1 MAQKLGEIKKPR
13 VKDFR
18 DVRKLFCLPLIPH
31 LQDEEGQ
38 EDLKNSIGLFWR
50 QVGKQIADLERS
62 GKVSY
67 IFFESITKDGEAG
80 LDLVKQIS
88 EQCYSLV
95 EEKMRQGSKLITIE
109 DEEVLN
115 EFVDWSI
122 CLSLVRRSKKVFNK
136 ILEFYNDVAERRW
149 KEISEIIDDTLRKGE
164 AALLIMTEENRLQ
177 VQSHLPSDIQVF
189 LVHPPALNDIQRWFR
204 DYLKKQS
211 KSD

>member
-1 MAQKLGEIKKPR
+1 M
-13 VKDFR
+13 
-18 DVRKLFCLPLIPH
+18 
-31 LQDEEGQ
+31 
-38 EDLKNSIGLFWR
+38 
-50 QVGKQIADLERS
+50 
-62 GKVSY
+62 
-67 IFFESITKDGEAG
+67 
-80 LDLVKQIS
+80 VKQII

-95 EEKMRQGSKLITIE
+95 EEKMRQGGKLVKLE

-136 ILEFYNDVAERRW
+136 ILEFYNDVAEGRW
-149 KEISEIIDDTLRKGE
+149 KEIAGTIDDTLKKGE

-211 KSD
+211 KRD